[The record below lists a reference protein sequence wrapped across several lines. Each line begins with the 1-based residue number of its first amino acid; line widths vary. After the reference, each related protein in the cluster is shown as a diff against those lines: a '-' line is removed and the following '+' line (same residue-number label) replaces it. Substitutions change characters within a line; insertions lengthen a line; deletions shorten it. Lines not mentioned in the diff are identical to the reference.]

1 MSAEELRKANAH
13 FYDEVFRRRN
23 VDAIDDLLSDDFVEH
38 IPGPG
43 QQTDRQGTKEFIKN
57 VLDAFPDMDL
67 EIEHDVVEGDTI
79 ASVVRFTGTH
89 EGEFAG
95 VPATGRR
102 VTVYVTDFG
111 RMRDGRWTDHWG
123 LVDVGGLMAQLGAGP
138 GGTR

>member
-123 LVDVGGLMAQLGAGP
+123 LVDVGGLMAQLTTP